1 MTKLILIGLDI
12 KKIWLKSTI
21 IAILSFYPP
30 TDAVGCR
37 DCVDEGI
44 NGLKVSVYSSRE
56 LAMAIEKL
64 ILNQAILIKMGLNS
78 RKKAEKEYDVN
89 NVVSKHLK
97 IYDY

>member
-1 MTKLILIGLDI
+1 ML
-12 KKIWLKSTI
+12 
-21 IAILSFYPP
+21 
-30 TDAVGCR
+30 
-37 DCVDEGI
+37 E
-44 NGLKVSVYSSRE
+44 
-56 LAMAIEKL
+56 EKL